1 MSSRCIPRDIGQNN
15 FIDSSGSIIMTLR
28 KYAAR
33 SGGQHQAPIISSRG
47 NPIVKAI
54 RALGSRK
61 ERTRTGLFFV
71 EGLRLVTAAARQDA
85 AIEACVVA
93 PRLMRGP
100 AGHDLLQSLQQRGVP
115 CIEVSDEVFLG
126 LAEKEQTHG
135 IGAVVRQ
142 RWETL
147 ARIGPGEAHCW
158 VALEAVQYPG
168 NLGTVLRTC
177 DAVGGAG
184 VILLGNT
191 ADPYDP
197 AAVRASLGAVFWQR
211 LVRAGQAEFADWKRQ
226 HGYTVV
232 DTSPAATLDYQ
243 AIAYQPPLVLLMG
256 SEGHGLSHARR
267 ALCDMVVTIPMVGLS
282 DSLNLAVATS
292 VVLYEMFNQCRTAVE

>member
-1 MSSRCIPRDIGQNN
+1 MAS
-15 FIDSSGSIIMTLR
+15 R
-28 KYAAR
+28 KYAAKT
-33 SGGQHQAPIISSRG
+33 GGRHQAPIISSRS
-47 NPIVKAI
+47 NPVVKAI

-61 ERTRTGLFFV
+61 ERARTGLFFV
-71 EGLRLVTAAARQDA
+71 EGLRLVAAAARQDDI
-85 AIEACVVA
+85 IETCVVA
-93 PRLMRGP
+93 PKLMRGP
-100 AGHDLLQSLQQRGVP
+100 DGHGLLQSLQQRGVP
-115 CIEVSDEVFLG
+115 CIEMTDEVFLG

-147 ARIGPGEAHCW
+147 VGIGPSEARSW

-191 ADPYDP
+191 TDPYDP

-211 LVRAGQAEFADWKRQ
+211 LVRADLTEFADWKRQ

-232 DTSPAATLDYQ
+232 GTSPAATLDYRTV
-243 AIAYQPPLVLLMG
+243 AYQPPLVLLMG
-256 SEGHGLSHARR
+256 SEGRGLSPAHR
-267 ALCDMVVTIPMVGLS
+267 ALCDVVVTIPMVGRS
-282 DSLNLAVATS
+282 DSLNLAVATG
-292 VVLYEMFNQCRTAVE
+292 VVLYEVFNQCRAAIS